1 MGKIKYNNK
10 SSQSYK
16 KIERTDKKDFKIQTR
31 NIKRTINARKIKG
44 YDNVYVS
51 DDAIIKPKAL
61 HEINKYNNGLVK
73 RYGIKVAP
81 DILIVASEEL
91 NYNVNGIYLADRN
104 AVIYPSDVSRETQ
117 RHEMWHCKQADR
129 YKQNGGVINKST
141 YNKYIAYLC
150 INAKK
155 RIKKLGINIKNIS
168 NISDYASKMFEY
180 GRFDEV
186 EAEYEALK
194 GDKDG
199 I

>member
-1 MGKIKYNNK
+1 MSKIKYNNK
-10 SSQSYK
+10 LSQSYK

-61 HEINKYNNGLVK
+61 HEINKYNNSLVK

-104 AVIYPSDVSRETQ
+104 AVIYPSDVSKETQ
-117 RHEMWHCKQADR
+117 RHEMWHCKQADDYKAKYGEITRKNYFDYITSASLEAKRRLKKKELTLEKIKIYGEYFERMYSAER
-129 YKQNGGVINKST
+129 Y
-141 YNKYIAYLC
+141 
-150 INAKK
+150 
-155 RIKKLGINIKNIS
+155 
-168 NISDYASKMFEY
+168 
-180 GRFDEV
+180 DEI
-186 EAEYEALK
+186 EAQFKAMEE
-194 GDKDG
+194 
-199 I
+199 

>member
-51 DDAIIKPKAL
+51 DDVIIKPKAL

-73 RYGIKVAP
+73 QYGIKVAP

-104 AVIYPSDVSRETQ
+104 AVIYPSDVSKETQ
-117 RHEMWHCKQADR
+117 RHEMWHCKQADDYKAKYGEITRKNYFDYITSASLEAKRRLKKKELTLEKIKIYGEYFERMYSAER
-129 YKQNGGVINKST
+129 Y
-141 YNKYIAYLC
+141 
-150 INAKK
+150 
-155 RIKKLGINIKNIS
+155 
-168 NISDYASKMFEY
+168 
-180 GRFDEV
+180 DEI
-186 EAEYEALK
+186 EAQFKAMEE
-194 GDKDG
+194 
-199 I
+199 